1 VLSRDTKEREKRKED
16 WSSRLMSARR
26 PNREHQT
33 DGWMIYI
40 YIDPYYDA
48 WKYPK
53 IGNDICYLCKEK
65 PFLFFPCQRIWI
77 DPPAARFWYSWGS
90 SFFGYAGPNAG
101 TDSTVTTES
110 VPSVWP
116 CNACGNYPSG
126 CFSYAGWLGPEG
138 SLFYH
143 LCLFPFGEIK
153 TPEDVVW

>member
-1 VLSRDTKEREKRKED
+1 MLSQDTKERKKRKED

-40 YIDPYYDA
+40 YRSVLRRVEV
-48 WKYPK
+48 PK
-53 IGNDICYLCKEK
+53 DRKCICYLCKEK
-65 PFLFFPCQRIWI
+65 SFLFFPCQRIWN

-90 SFFGYAGPNAG
+90 SFFGYAVPNAG
-101 TDSTVTTES
+101 TDSTVTTVS
-110 VPSVWP
+110 VPNVWP